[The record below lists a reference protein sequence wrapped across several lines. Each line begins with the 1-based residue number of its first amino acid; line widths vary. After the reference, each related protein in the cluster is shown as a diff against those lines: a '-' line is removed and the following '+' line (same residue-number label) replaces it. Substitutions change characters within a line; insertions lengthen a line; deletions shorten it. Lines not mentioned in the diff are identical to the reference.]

1 MSRRQVVAQAQ
12 DASNDVARN
21 SYKAAKNITNK
32 QYLWVMR
39 GTNKKREENKAEKYP
54 A

>member
-12 DASNDVARN
+12 DAFNDVAGN

-32 QYLWVMR
+32 QYLWVIR
-39 GTNKKREENKAEKYP
+39 GTEREENNAEKYP